1 MKSREYKGLTALVT
15 GASSGI
21 GLAFSRALA
30 ERGANIVLSARSE
43 EKLNDFAQELLK
55 ERDIWVKVIP
65 CDLSETK
72 AAKQLFDKAKSIKVD
87 ILVNCAGFGRWTFFA
102 DQPLSTYRDML
113 NLNIDAVVELS
124 YLFLPLMSDKKLS
137 GVINVAS
144 TAAFQ
149 PVPYQAV
156 YAASKSFVLNFSE
169 ALAGEYYDKG
179 LRVMA
184 LCPGYTDT
192 NFMDIANGNPTG
204 MAKSTPEEVV
214 TAALKAFAKNKPY
227 VVPGASN
234 YINSLFPRIL
244 SRKAVINIVRNIFKK
259 RVLVS

>member
-1 MKSREYKGLTALVT
+1 MKSREFKGLTVLVT

-30 ERGANIVLSARSE
+30 ERGANIILSARSE
-43 EKLNDFAQELLK
+43 DKLNDLAKELLK
-55 ERDIWVKVIP
+55 GRDIWVKVIP
-65 CDLSETK
+65 SDLSEIK
-72 AAKQLFDKAKSIKVD
+72 GAKQLLDKAKNIKVD
-87 ILVNCAGFGRWTFFA
+87 ILINSAGFGKWTSFT

-113 NLNIDAVVELS
+113 NLNIGAVVELS
-124 YLFLPLMSDKKLS
+124 YSFLPLMSDKKLS

-169 ALAGEYYDKG
+169 ALAGEYHDKG
-179 LRVMA
+179 LRVLA

-192 NFMDIANGNPTG
+192 SFMDVANGNPTG
-204 MAKSTPEEVV
+204 MARSTPEEVV
-214 TAALKAFAKNKPY
+214 AAALKAFAKNKPY
-227 VVPGASN
+227 VVPGVSN
-234 YINSLFPRIL
+234 YINSLIPRIL
-244 SRKAVINIVRNIFKK
+244 SRKAVINIVLNIFKK
-259 RVLVS
+259 RVLAS